1 MFACESSHLGWAS
14 ADACDLFRRLT
25 LRSATGLAAAR
36 PSPPLEIFTVGNY
49 LALPLPGGQHGRTKN
64 PIMKITTLGAAGG
77 EVTGSCYL
85 VQTKTARILVDCG
98 LFQGNHVA
106 DSLNRPPVPPGFKLD
121 AVVITHAH
129 LDHTGRLPLLAKL
142 GYAGPVYATA
152 ATIEMSALILRDS
165 AHIQLADSERVNR
178 KRERAGEP
186 PVEPLYTAAETE
198 AIIQCFKEVP
208 YQQPVTVAPGV
219 QAIWAEAG
227 HMLGSASIQLIID
240 DEGRQRRVVFSGD
253 LGPKGAPILRD
264 YEPFHKADM
273 VFLESTYGDRDHQ
286 PFAETVAEFTGI
298 VKNVVQARGKILV
311 PTFAVGRAQ
320 LLMLLLSQMFRK
332 KQIPPFPLFL
342 DSPMAIS
349 ATEIYRHHH
358 ELFDDEMLKY
368 IEQKPPREDL
378 QTLTLC
384 PTAEDS
390 KKINDQPG
398 PFLVMAAS
406 GMCNAGRILHHLKAH
421 LWQPETHVIIVGY
434 QGDGTLGRQL
444 VDGAKLVSIF
454 GEKIAVKA
462 QIHTLGGF
470 SAHAGQTDLLA
481 WLNVIAPCKPR
492 VVLTHGEDGPRQKL
506 GELIQRRYKLK
517 PLLPRLNEAIHLDG

>member
-1 MFACESSHLGWAS
+1 
-14 ADACDLFRRLT
+14 
-25 LRSATGLAAAR
+25 
-36 PSPPLEIFTVGNY
+36 
-49 LALPLPGGQHGRTKN
+49 
-64 PIMKITTLGAAGG
+64 MKITTLGAAGG

-98 LFQGNHVA
+98 LFQGGHRA
-106 DSLNRPPVPPGFKLD
+106 DSLNRPPLASVKDLN
-121 AVVITHAH
+121 AVVITHGH

-142 GYAGPVYATA
+142 GYAGPVFATS

-165 AHIQLADSERVNR
+165 AHIQLADNERINR
-178 KRERAGEP
+178 KRQRAGEP
-186 PVEPLYTAAETE
+186 PAEPLYTAAETE

-208 YQQPVTVAPGV
+208 YQQPVTVAPGI

-240 DEGRQRRVVFSGD
+240 DEGRQKRVVFSGD

-286 PFAETVAEFTGI
+286 PFGETVAEFDRI
-298 VKNVVQARGKILV
+298 VQEVVKMRGKILV

-342 DSPMAIS
+342 DSPMAIK
-349 ATEIYRHHH
+349 ATDIYRHHH
-358 ELFDDEMLKY
+358 ELFDDEMVKY
-368 IEQKPPREDL
+368 IAQHSIQEDL
-378 QTLTLC
+378 KTLTVC

-398 PFLVMAAS
+398 PCLVLAGA
-406 GMCNAGRILHHLKAH
+406 GMCNAGRILHHLKAN
-421 LWQPETHVIIVGY
+421 LWKPETHVIIVGY
-434 QGDGTLGRQL
+434 QGDGSLGRRL
-444 VDGAKLVSIF
+444 VNGEKIVSIF

-462 QIHTLGGF
+462 QVHTLGGF

-481 WLNVIAPCKPR
+481 WLQVIAPCKPR
-492 VVLTHGEDGPRQKL
+492 VVLTHGENEPRSILAKL
-506 GELIQRRYKLK
+506 IEQRYKLK
-517 PLLPRLNEAIHLDG
+517 PLLPDLNEAIEV